1 LSKIILQGYIIVPIA
16 DLDRIQIELEVHTKL
31 TQQEK
36 GCLCFKVTQD
46 STNKQRF
53 TVYEEFINQKAFD
66 YHQARVKNSTW
77 GKVTKNVQR
86 HYQISG
92 ATS

>member
-1 LSKIILQGYIIVPIA
+1 MSKIVLQGYIIVPDA
-16 DLDRIQIELEVHTKL
+16 DLVKVKVELEVHKKL
-31 TQQEK
+31 TRQEP
-36 GCLCFKVTQD
+36 GCLSFEVTQD
-46 STNKQRF
+46 NTDKQRF